1 MSSERNTNEVSSGSF
16 FYIITFLHFI
26 YDKGALDKEMKHS
39 SNADDGKRKAD
50 ESGNNFMCFFH
61 VCLYIIIFTGLPD
74 KKKKKINKIVKSA
87 PGIITFVK

>member
-1 MSSERNTNEVSSGSF
+1 MKFHQVVF
-16 FYIITFLHFI
+16 FYIITFFHFI
-26 YDKGALDKEMKHS
+26 YDKGGLDKEMKHS

-74 KKKKKINKIVKSA
+74 KKKKKINKIVKSV